1 MCQVSALRV
10 LAGVRMPNSYPQRL
24 STGVNILWMTRRRYA
39 QVIHI
44 LASNL
49 TNGLRS
55 ILAGEPLRRIARR
68 RSLVLLAGLLL
79 FTNMPTAQAVSTAR
93 DINTYKLYAH
103 IKLLDAKEYRCLELL
118 WNRESMWN
126 PRADN
131 PRSTAYGIPQLLK
144 LKEHDPYKQIDR
156 GLAYIKHRHSTPCKA
171 WHFHRMTGH
180 Y

>member
-1 MCQVSALRV
+1 VCQVSALR
-10 LAGVRMPNSYPQRL
+10 APDGARMPNSYPQEL

-44 LASNL
+44 FVMYL
-49 TNGLRS
+49 TMPVRS

-79 FTNMPTAQAVSTAR
+79 FTNMPTAKAVSTAR

-118 WNRESMWN
+118 WNRESRWN

-144 LKEHDPYKQIDR
+144 LREMDPFKQIDR
-156 GLAYIKHRHSTPCKA
+156 GLKYIEHRHSTPCKA
-171 WHFHRMTGH
+171 WHFHKRTGH

>member
-1 MCQVSALRV
+1 ML
-10 LAGVRMPNSYPQRL
+10 NSYPQKL
-24 STGVNILWMTRRRYA
+24 STGVNNLWTTRRGYA

-44 LASNL
+44 FATYL
-49 TNGLRS
+49 TIGVRS

-79 FTNMPTAQAVSTAR
+79 FTNMPSASAINTPR

-103 IKLLDAKEYRCLELL
+103 MKLLDAKQYRCLELL

-131 PRSTAYGIPQLLK
+131 PKSTAYGIPQLLK
-144 LKEHDPYKQIDR
+144 LKERNPFKQIDR
-156 GLAYIKHRHSTPCKA
+156 GLKYIEHRHSNPCKA
-171 WHFHRMTGH
+171 LDHHKRTGH

>member
-1 MCQVSALRV
+1 MA
-10 LAGVRMPNSYPQRL
+10 NSYPQML

-49 TNGLRS
+49 TGALAS
-55 ILAGEPLRRIARR
+55 ILAGEPLRRIARK
-68 RSLVLLAGLLL
+68 RSLVLVAGLLL

-93 DINTYKLYAH
+93 DINSYKLYAH
-103 IKLLDAKEYRCLELL
+103 MKVLDAKEYRCLELL
-118 WNRESMWN
+118 WHKESRWN

-131 PRSTAYGIPQLLK
+131 PKSSAYGIPQILK
-144 LKEHDPYKQIDR
+144 YKEKDPYKQIDR
-156 GLAYIKHRHSTPCKA
+156 GLKYIEHRHSTPCKA
-171 WHFHRMTGH
+171 LRFHRSTGH